1 MIYTKYDSQR
11 EAVIYSITCN
21 VTGKVYIG
29 SSVDY
34 ENRKVSHITST
45 NNTCTSKEIIDG
57 NDYIFNKLETF
68 LVRYDCSKLLKE
80 QWYLD
85 TIPNINK
92 IRAFRTPD
100 PKKAKHNYYMKH
112 KVHINAMNKVN
123 YEKNKPE
130 RTIYKHNWYM
140 KNIERLTISNK
151 EYRDSHK
158 VERALGNKLYKK
170 NNKDKINKNNRLKVQ
185 CVACNKMIS
194 KGNVS
199 HHNKTKVHLNNI
211 V

>member
-1 MIYTKYDSQR
+1 MIYTKYDSER

-21 VTGKVYIG
+21 VTGKIYIG
-29 SSVDY
+29 STVEY
-34 ENRKVSHITST
+34 EKRKVQHLHNT
-45 NNTCTSKEIIDG
+45 NKCTSKEIIDG
-57 NDYIFNKLETF
+57 NDYIFDKLEIF
-68 LVRYDCSKLLKE
+68 LVRYECSKLLKE

-85 TIPNINK
+85 SIPNINNK
-92 IRAFRTPD
+92 RAFRID
-100 PKKAKHNYYMKH
+100 PNITRRKYTKKN
-112 KVHINAMNKVN
+112 KVHISAMNKLN
-123 YEKNKPE
+123 EEKNKPE

-140 KNIERLTISNK
+140 KNRERLAISGK
-151 EYRDSHK
+151 EYNDTHK

-170 NNKDKINKNNRLKVQ
+170 NNRETLNKNNRLKVQ

-194 KGNVS
+194 KGNIS